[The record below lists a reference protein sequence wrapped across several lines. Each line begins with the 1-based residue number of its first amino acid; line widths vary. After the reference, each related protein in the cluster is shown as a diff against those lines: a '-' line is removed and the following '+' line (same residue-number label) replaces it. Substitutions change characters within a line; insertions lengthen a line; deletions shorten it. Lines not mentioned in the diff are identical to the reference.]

1 MREGRLASGE
11 TAVYTSGGA
20 EVPVSSVADVI
31 ADMYALGHR
40 NVLEAVAEL
49 GEDQMRWRPPRT
61 NSIAFNLWHIARWAD
76 HMQLVVGALTP
87 GLRERLGRTSSEI
100 WTRDALSA
108 KWGFPTGRL
117 GSGETGMGMDEDA
130 SAELP
135 LPAKDDLVAYATRAF
150 EAADRA
156 VREVRDDD
164 LARGAEFDPVAI
176 PWASSSD
183 YGTVAG
189 WILGGIR
196 HDSRHL
202 GMIEALKG
210 SMGLRGTAT
219 R

>member
-1 MREGRLASGE
+1 VR
-11 TAVYTSGGA
+11 
-20 EVPVSSVADVI
+20 SVAEELAHI
-31 ADMYALGHR
+31 YALGHR
-40 NVLEAVAEL
+40 NVLDAVEEL
-49 GEDQMRWRPPRT
+49 AEDQMRWRPPRT

-76 HMQLVVGALTP
+76 HMQSVVGALTP
-87 GLRERLGRTSSEI
+87 GLRERVGPSGEI
-100 WTRDALSA
+100 WTREALA
-108 KWGFPTGRL
+108 ARWGFPAGEL
-117 GSGETGMGMDEDA
+117 GSAETGMGMDEGA

-135 LPAKDDLVAYATRAF
+135 LPPKDDLVAYAARAF
-150 EAADRA
+150 EAADRS

-164 LARGAEFDPVAI
+164 LTRNAEFDPATI

>member
-1 MREGRLASGE
+1 MR
-11 TAVYTSGGA
+11 
-20 EVPVSSVADVI
+20 SVADVI

-40 NVLEAVAEL
+40 NVLDAVNEL
-49 GEDQMRWRPPRT
+49 AEDQMRWRPPRS

-76 HMQLVVGALTP
+76 HMQSVVGSLTP
-87 GLRERLGRTSSEI
+87 GLRERLGPSDEI
-100 WTRDALSA
+100 WRREALSA
-108 KWGFPTGRL
+108 KWGFPSGGL
-117 GSGETGMGMDEDA
+117 GSAETGMGMDEDA

-135 LPAKDDLVAYATRAF
+135 LPPKDDLVAYASGAF
-150 EAADRA
+150 EAADRSVHA
-156 VREVRDDD
+156 VRDDD
-164 LARGAEFDPVAI
+164 LARAAEFDPARI
-176 PWASSSD
+176 PWASSKD

-210 SMGLRGTAT
+210 AIGMRGTAT

>member
-1 MREGRLASGE
+1 VRA
-11 TAVYTSGGA
+11 
-20 EVPVSSVADVI
+20 VADVI
-31 ADMYALGHR
+31 ADVYVLGHR

-49 GEDQMRWRPPRT
+49 EEDQMRWRPPRT

-87 GLRERLGRTSSEI
+87 GLRERLGATSDEI
-100 WTRDALSA
+100 WSRGALSA
-108 KWGFPTGRL
+108 KWGFPAGRL
-117 GSGETGMGMDEDA
+117 GSGDTGMGMDEGA

-135 LPAKDDLVAYATRAF
+135 LPAKSELVAYATRAF

-164 LARGAEFDPVAI
+164 LARSAEFDPATI
-176 PWASSSD
+176 PWASSKD

-210 SMGLRGTAT
+210 AMGMRGSAT

>member
-1 MREGRLASGE
+1 VR
-11 TAVYTSGGA
+11 
-20 EVPVSSVADVI
+20 SVADVI
-31 ADMYALGHR
+31 ADMYAVGHR
-40 NVLEAVAEL
+40 NVLEAVKEL
-49 GEDQMRWRPPRT
+49 AEDQMRWRPPRT

-76 HMQLVVGALTP
+76 HMQSVVGALTP
-87 GLRERLGRTSSEI
+87 GLRERVGPSGEI
-100 WTRDALSA
+100 WTREALA
-108 KWGFPTGRL
+108 ARWGFPAGEL
-117 GSGETGMGMDEDA
+117 GSAETGMGMDEDA

-135 LPAKDDLVAYATRAF
+135 LPPKDDLVAYATRAF
-150 EAADRA
+150 EAADRS

-164 LARGAEFDPVAI
+164 LTRNAEFDPATI

>member
-1 MREGRLASGE
+1 VR
-11 TAVYTSGGA
+11 
-20 EVPVSSVADVI
+20 SVAEVI
-31 ADMYALGHR
+31 ADMYAVGHR
-40 NVLEAVAEL
+40 NVLEAVKEL
-49 GEDQMRWRPPRT
+49 AEDQMRWRPPRT

-76 HMQLVVGALTP
+76 HMQSVVGALTP
-87 GLRERLGRTSSEI
+87 GLRERAGPSGEI
-100 WTRDALSA
+100 WTREALA
-108 KWGFPTGRL
+108 ARWGFPAGEL
-117 GSGETGMGMDEDA
+117 GSAETGMGMDEGA

-135 LPAKDDLVAYATRAF
+135 LPPKDDLVAYATRAF
-150 EAADRA
+150 EAADRS

-164 LARGAEFDPVAI
+164 LTRNAEFDPATI

>member
-1 MREGRLASGE
+1 MK
-11 TAVYTSGGA
+11 
-20 EVPVSSVADVI
+20 SVAEEI
-31 ADMYALGHR
+31 AHVYALGHR
-40 NVLEAVAEL
+40 NVLDAVKEL
-49 GEDQMRWRPPRT
+49 EEDEMRWRPPRS

-76 HMQLVVGALTP
+76 HMQWVVGTLTP
-87 GLRERLGRTSSEI
+87 GLRERLGTAAEI
-100 WTRDALSA
+100 WVRESLAT
-108 KWGFPTGRL
+108 KWGFRAGAL
-117 GSGETGMGMDEDA
+117 GVAETGMGMDENA

-135 LPAKDDLVAYATRAF
+135 LPSKKDLVTYATRSF

-164 LARGAEFDPVAI
+164 LRREAEFDPTML
-176 PWASSSD
+176 PWAAPSE
-183 YGTVAG
+183 YGTVAN

-210 SMGLRGTAT
+210 SIGMRGTAT